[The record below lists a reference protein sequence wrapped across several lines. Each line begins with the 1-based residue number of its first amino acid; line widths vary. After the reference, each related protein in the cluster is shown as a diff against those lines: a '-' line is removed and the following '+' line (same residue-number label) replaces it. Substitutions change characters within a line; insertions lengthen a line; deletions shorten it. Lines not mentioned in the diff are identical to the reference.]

1 MFEEYEIITYDRLG
15 TYVEGLEEYSC
26 CQRYESFFKNE
37 MGGPQL
43 KVLYCCLP
51 LKRFVV
57 LAFVL
62 VIAIAVLVN
71 DPDLLAKVE
80 SYIYSLFRLVQTHVL
95 VRLSLPG

>member
-1 MFEEYEIITYDRLG
+1 
-15 TYVEGLEEYSC
+15 
-26 CQRYESFFKNE
+26 